1 MVRRGVDVSKVVAE
15 LPFACFDQF
24 VETSTGCSLFWAKL
38 DDQDQT
44 VSAAFRLVKMHLSQI
59 PGTRQAVVACLK
71 AL

>member
-24 VETSTGCSLFWAKL
+24 VKTSTGCSLLWAKL

-44 VSAAFRLVKMHLSQI
+44 VSAAFRL
-59 PGTRQAVVACLK
+59 
-71 AL
+71 